1 VPVAATG
8 RTGSKTEAAVDVI
21 MMESGAVRIEKEKKR
36 QVPSRVGGTN
46 NSNVGFDV
54 WCIR

>member
-36 QVPSRVGGTN
+36 QVPSRERTN